1 MYLCYK
7 YKALC
12 KNELEVHVKVYV
24 RYMIG
29 TCLEN
34 MYLP

>member
-12 KNELEVHVKVYV
+12 KNELEVHVKVYTKAFPKV
-24 RYMIG
+24 EVYV
-29 TCLEN
+29 
-34 MYLP
+34 